1 MKGGVSK
8 AINYFSHR
16 LAYLNLQD
24 PTKSLNELNDLA
36 LLLYH
41 LVGPKLKIIKHEIYS
56 EL

>member
-24 PTKSLNELNDLA
+24 PTKSLSELNELA